1 MSNMNVNQ
9 RNQVERVD
17 LGHAQSTRMFRPR
30 SRKAMNGFMI
40 VASIIAIVLCIAAI
54 VTIESWAQWLVLGV
68 IILTVIGLIIAVS
81 PTRRDLS
88 EAQKLAG
95 E

>member
-1 MSNMNVNQ
+1 MSNMDVTQ
-9 RNQVERVD
+9 RTQVERVD

-30 SRKAMNGFMI
+30 SKKSMWVFMI
-40 VASIIAIVLCIAAI
+40 VASIIAIILCVAAI
-54 VTIESWAQWLVLGV
+54 VTVESWAQWLVLGV
-68 IILTVIGLIIAVS
+68 IVVTVVGLIIAVS

-88 EAQKLAG
+88 EAQRQAG